1 MTHTP
6 RTPSRRTVLNTRG
19 TPRRV
24 RVVHRA
30 ARPIDPDQGEAMSGT
45 TSITI
50 PTGSPELNV
59 LRRDTVAPGING
71 VRPRQQR
78 AIETRER
85 ILTAATVVMAE
96 VGRDRLTICEVVKR
110 AGVAAG
116 TFYRY
121 FPDRAVLIEAVL
133 ARDPV
138 HQAQLEILNEAV
150 LIATTVGTDGC
161 PPALTAAARRLVQ
174 AAADTAPTLE
184 SARLRAA
191 AP

>member
-1 MTHTP
+1 
-6 RTPSRRTVLNTRG
+6 
-19 TPRRV
+19 
-24 RVVHRA
+24 
-30 ARPIDPDQGEAMSGT
+30 MSGT
-45 TSITI
+45 TSTT

-59 LRRDTVAPGING
+59 LRRNTVAPGTSG

-85 ILTAATVVMAE
+85 LLRAATVVMAE

-110 AGVAAG
+110 ARVAAG

-138 HQAQLEILNEAV
+138 HQAQLEILNESV

-161 PPALTAAARRLVQ
+161 SAALTAAARRLVQ
-174 AAADTAPTLE
+174 AVADKAPALE
-184 SARLRAA
+184 PARLRAA

>member
-1 MTHTP
+1 MVRATGGLVTLAP
-6 RTPSRRTVLNTRG
+6 G
-19 TPRRV
+19 TAEQTKLE
-24 RVVHRA
+24 H
-30 ARPIDPDQGEAMSGT
+30 
-45 TSITI
+45 
-50 PTGSPELNV
+50 
-59 LRRDTVAPGING
+59 LRRAHLDRSING

-85 ILTAATVVMAE
+85 ILTAATGVMAE

-138 HQAQLEILNEAV
+138 HQAQLEILNDAV

>member
-1 MTHTP
+1 
-6 RTPSRRTVLNTRG
+6 
-19 TPRRV
+19 
-24 RVVHRA
+24 
-30 ARPIDPDQGEAMSGT
+30 MSGT
-45 TSITI
+45 TSTT

-59 LRRDTVAPGING
+59 LRRNTVAPGTSG

-85 ILTAATVVMAE
+85 LLRAATVVMAE

-110 AGVAAG
+110 ARVAAG

-161 PPALTAAARRLVQ
+161 SAALTAAARRLVQ
-174 AAADTAPTLE
+174 AVADKAPALE
-184 SARLRAA
+184 PDRLRAA

>member
-1 MTHTP
+1 
-6 RTPSRRTVLNTRG
+6 
-19 TPRRV
+19 
-24 RVVHRA
+24 
-30 ARPIDPDQGEAMSGT
+30 MSGT
-45 TSITI
+45 TSIT

-59 LRRDTVAPGING
+59 LRRNTVAPGTNG

-78 AIETRER
+78 GIETRER
-85 ILTAATVVMAE
+85 LLRAATVVMAE

-150 LIATTVGTDGC
+150 L
-161 PPALTAAARRLVQ
+161 
-174 AAADTAPTLE
+174 
-184 SARLRAA
+184 
-191 AP
+191 

>member
-1 MTHTP
+1 
-6 RTPSRRTVLNTRG
+6 
-19 TPRRV
+19 
-24 RVVHRA
+24 
-30 ARPIDPDQGEAMSGT
+30 MSGT
-45 TSITI
+45 TSIT

-59 LRRDTVAPGING
+59 LRRNTVAPGTNG

-78 AIETRER
+78 GIETRER
-85 ILTAATVVMAE
+85 LLRAATVVMAE

-150 LIATTVGTDGC
+150 LTATTVGTEGC
-161 PPALTAAARRLVQ
+161 SAALTAAARRLVQ
-174 AAADTAPTLE
+174 VVADEAPALE
-184 SARLRAA
+184 PARPRAA